1 MLMQQMIEFN
11 ALNYPDSIALQAGT
25 QTLNYAEFDRR
36 CNQLANGL
44 KANGL
49 QHGDRVAML
58 AKNNPDYPALIVACM
73 KAEVTLVPLNY
84 RLAPQELKFILQDC
98 DASMLVVGDAELRA
112 AAEASSATE
121 SIRHCFSLDG
131 EHPGWQDFNTL
142 LNVSDER
149 PHHSGRMDSVV
160 FQLYTS
166 GTTGQPKGVM
176 IGHEQLTNGYVMGNH
191 IPPRCQIGHTG
202 VMPLPLFHVAGL
214 AAALFWL
221 CNGYRVQLLADFIPQ
236 EVVNAIVASDSCD
249 AVLVPAMIQAIL
261 AFVPDIQNYDFSPL
275 QRITYGASPISIE
288 VLQQAIGIFKCDFVQ
303 GYGMTELSCMVLGLQ
318 ARDHQRA
325 LAGESH
331 LLRSCG
337 RPLPGAELKVVDDQG
352 EEVAQG
358 ETGELLIRS
367 STAMMGYWN
376 QPDKTAETLVNG
388 WLYTGDAG
396 YVDAEGFFYIRD
408 RVKDMIVS
416 GGENI
421 YPAEIENVLFSHP
434 SIQDV
439 AVIAVPDDKFGEAAL
454 AVCVLKPDTQVSSD
468 DLIAFCREHLASYK
482 TPRRYDFVEEIP
494 RNPSGKILKRV
505 IREPYWQS
513 SERQVG

>member
-11 ALNYPDSIALQAGT
+11 ALNNPASTALLAGDEV
-25 QTLNYAEFDRR
+25 LSYAAFDQH

-44 KANGL
+44 RALGL
-49 QHGDRVAML
+49 QAGERVAIL
-58 AKNNPDYPALIVACM
+58 AKNSPRYPMLMVACM
-73 KAEVTLVPLNY
+73 KAELTLVPLNY
-84 RLAPQELKFILQDC
+84 RLAPQELKFILEDC
-98 DASMLVVGDAELRA
+98 GASMLVTGDAELRA
-112 AAEASSATE
+112 AADASTATGN
-121 SIRHCFSLDG
+121 IAHCYTLEG
-131 EHPGWQDFNTL
+131 TRPGWQDFATL
-142 LNVSDER
+142 LNAPCER
-149 PHHSGRMDSVV
+149 PAHSGRRDGVV

-166 GTTGQPKGVM
+166 GTTGLPKGVM
-176 IGHEQLTNGYVMGNH
+176 IGHEQLTNGYVMSNH

-202 VMPLPLFHVAGL
+202 IMPLPLFHVAGL

-221 CNGYRVQLLADFIPQ
+221 CSGYKVQLMADFVPQ
-236 EVVNAIVASDSCD
+236 EIVDAIVASDSCD
-249 AVLVPAMIQAIL
+249 SVLVPAMIQAIL
-261 AFVPDIQNYDFSPL
+261 AFVPDIQRYDFSPL

-318 ARDHQRA
+318 ASDHQRA
-325 LAGESH
+325 LNGEAH

-337 RPLPGAELKVVDDQG
+337 RPLPGAELKVVDDNG
-352 EEVAQG
+352 IEVASG

-376 QPDKTAETLVNG
+376 QPDKTSETLVDG
-388 WLYTGDAG
+388 WLRTGDAG
-396 YVDAEGFFYIRD
+396 YADDEGFFYIRD

-434 SIQDV
+434 GIQDV
-439 AVIAVPDDKFGEAAL
+439 AVIAVPDEKFGEAAL
-454 AVCVLKPDTQVSSD
+454 AVCVLKPDATATSAE
-468 DLIAFCREHLASYK
+468 LIAFCQERLASYK
-482 TPRRYDFVEEIP
+482 TPRRYDFVQEIP

-505 IREPYWQS
+505 MREPYWQNT
-513 SERQVG
+513 ERRVG